1 MGLRLQNRME
11 QRRLLKYEVRGAGV
25 EVGVHRGNWGQVK
38 GSDFVSG
45 SLLTSCVAL
54 PRHFT
59 FLGLNFLICMKI
71 GPEKL

>member
-1 MGLRLQNRME
+1 MH
-11 QRRLLKYEVRGAGV
+11 RR
-25 EVGVHRGNWGQVK
+25 HWGQVK